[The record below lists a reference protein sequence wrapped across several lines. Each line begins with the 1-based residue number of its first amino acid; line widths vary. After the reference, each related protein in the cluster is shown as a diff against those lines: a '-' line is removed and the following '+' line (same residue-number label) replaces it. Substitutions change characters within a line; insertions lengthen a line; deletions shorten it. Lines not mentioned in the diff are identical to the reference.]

1 MIGGFV
7 KGNKMKV
14 DSLQLFLMLFL
25 VFFIKVFLV
34 QWSYNRIFPVL
45 RYNMVGKGNEKGDFR
60 PLTFIESIVFVI
72 LFNNLFGQ

>member
-14 DSLQLFLMLFL
+14 DSLQLFLMMFL

-45 RYNMVGKGNEKGDFR
+45 RYNMTGNNKDFR
-60 PLTFIESIVFVI
+60 PLTFIESIIVVI
-72 LFNNLFGQ
+72 LFNNLFSR

>member
-1 MIGGFV
+1 MIGGFI

-34 QWSYNRIFPVL
+34 QWSYNRIFPIL
-45 RYNMVGKGNEKGDFR
+45 RYNMVGNTKDFR
-60 PLTFIESIVFVI
+60 PLTFVESIVFVI